1 MPSTKF
7 ETGEGGRGREE
18 ALNLKHE
25 IRKEEVSGQWST
37 VIGVE
42 EEVLAQS
49 RGGAGKKSLM
59 LMVICYWGRKRRGHR
74 SMVSGHWG
82 IERRSDFS

>member
-1 MPSTKF
+1 M
-7 ETGEGGRGREE
+7 
-18 ALNLKHE
+18 LKE
-25 IRKEEVSGQWST
+25 EEVSGQWSA
-37 VIGVE
+37 VIGEE